1 MPKVKVNDIN
11 MHYEVHG
18 DGFPIVMITGLSF
31 CLKIWDKLLIDE
43 LSKKFKVILFDNR
56 GAGQTD
62 IPEGEFSL
70 KMMAD
75 DIVGLMNVL
84 NIEHAHV
91 LGFSMGGMIA
101 QEVALNYPQKVEK
114 LILWGTACGGRKTVP
129 PDLSAHKLFIGAI
142 EDLTPER
149 MAKSTIPLAFTK
161 DFIKDNPEYINDK
174 IQRILKCRIPFS
186 SYARQVR
193 AILNFNTCRRLKKMD
208 IPTLIMQGQKDILVP
223 AKNSEILAE
232 LIPGAKF
239 VLFEQSAHAIFP
251 HEPDLFLNVLF
262 EFLT

>member
-11 MHYEVHG
+11 INYEVHG

-31 CLKIWDKLLIDE
+31 CLKIWDNELIDE
-43 LSKKFKVILFDNR
+43 LSKQFKVLLLDNR

-62 IPEGEFSL
+62 IPEGEYSI

-75 DIVGLMNVL
+75 DTAGLMDAL
-84 NIEHAHV
+84 NIDCAHI

-114 LILWGTACGGRKTVP
+114 LILWGTACGGRKTIP
-129 PDLSAHKLFIGAI
+129 PDLSAYKLFIGAI

-149 MAKSTIPLAFTK
+149 MAKSTIPLAFTQ
-161 DFIKDNPEYINDK
+161 DFIKNNPKYIKAK
-174 IQRILKCRIPFS
+174 IQKILKCRIPFN
-186 SYARQVR
+186 SYARQVKGM
-193 AILNFNTCRRLKKMD
+193 LTFNTCRRLKKMH
-208 IPTLIMQGQKDILVP
+208 IPTLIMQGKKDILVP
-223 AKNSEILAE
+223 AKNGEILAE
-232 LIPGAKF
+232 LILGSKL